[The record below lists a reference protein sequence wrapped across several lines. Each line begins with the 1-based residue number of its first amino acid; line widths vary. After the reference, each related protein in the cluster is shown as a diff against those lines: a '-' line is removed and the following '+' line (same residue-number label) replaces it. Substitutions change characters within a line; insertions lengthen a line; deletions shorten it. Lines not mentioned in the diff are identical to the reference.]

1 MPNGR
6 TVMSQTNVAVITGA
20 SSGIGVAYAER
31 LAAEGYDLLLVARR
45 ADRLQDLA
53 GRLADTHGVSA
64 ETLVADLEDASD
76 LAARAARL
84 ETGPVA
90 VQIGRAAGG
99 GRGGEM
105 DESSGGACYIKK

>member
-53 GRLADTHGVSA
+53 SRLADPPGVSA
-64 ETLVADLEDASD
+64 ETLVAELEDASD
-76 LAARAARL
+76 ISALAGAAER
-84 ETGPVA
+84 
-90 VQIGRAAGG
+90 
-99 GRGGEM
+99 RGGKECCNT
-105 DESSGGACYIKK
+105 GQTRWWA

>member
-53 GRLADTHGVSA
+53 GRLADTQGVSA
-64 ETLVADLEDASD
+64 ATLVADLEAAAD
-76 LAARAARL
+76 LAALAARL
-84 ETGPVA
+84 ETDAVAGPNN
-90 VQIGRAAGG
+90 QAGG
-99 GRGGEM
+99 GRPGPPET
-105 DESSGGACYIKK
+105 K

>member
-76 LAARAARL
+76 LAARSEERRVGK
-84 ETGPVA
+84 ECVSTCRSRWSP
-90 VQIGRAAGG
+90 
-99 GRGGEM
+99 
-105 DESSGGACYIKK
+105 YP